1 MFAPVSAQDLTLPN
15 QGLSTWGTFEAQ
27 QWMAAGLQLNTTNYA
42 YATSTTRMAGSTGG
56 GDYKWIS
63 ATLAANGNI
72 YCPAHLN
79 NTYLIIDSNNKSFST
94 STGAGGA
101 WYSANVTYD
110 KITNSVYCGGVGA
123 YKMLT
128 SGTTPASITF
138 SGRTTVHSPQGFNGN
153 LIYSYQNE
161 FATKGIYVNTISAN
175 TSALLAAASHYA
187 DTMTLGINGNIYAS
201 PSDQTTIYE
210 YNPFT
215 STASTFGSF
224 TANRY
229 YAIIQ
234 YFDGWIYALP
244 SATSAAIYK
253 INPITRQQIQV
264 GTSTVTHGGSNP
276 KIGGDGRLYTIT
288 GGNVIQWY
296 DTRTQTDGTLCTTTD
311 SSFLSIAVGV
321 DGTIYCIP
329 RNSTYI
335 NYIPP
340 TKGGQFYEGFVSG
353 RSGGRLDFN

>member
-27 QWMAAGLQLNTTNYA
+27 QWMAAGLQLNTNNYA
-42 YATSTTRMAGSTGG
+42 YATSTTRLGSAVAA

-63 ATLAANGNI
+63 GTLAANGNI
-72 YCPAHLN
+72 YCPAHLRSD
-79 NTYLIIDSNNKSFST
+79 YLIINSNNKTYSLS
-94 STGAGGA
+94 SAAGSQ
-101 WYSANVTYD
+101 WYSAAITYD
-110 KITNSVYCGGVGA
+110 KITNSVYSGGIGK

-128 SGTTPASITF
+128 SGTSPSAITWT
-138 SGRTTVHSPQGFNGN
+138 GRTTVSSPQGFNGN

-175 TSALLAAASHYA
+175 TSTLLAAASHYA
-187 DTMTLGINGNIYAS
+187 DSMTLGINGNIYAA

-244 SATSAAIYK
+244 AATSAAIWK
-253 INPITRQQIQV
+253 INPITREQIQV
-264 GTSTVTHGGSNP
+264 GTSTVAHGGSNP

-296 DTRTQTDGTLCTTTD
+296 NPRTQTDGTLLTTTD
-311 SSFLSIAVGV
+311 SAFLSIAVGV
-321 DGTIYCIP
+321 DGSIYCIP
-329 RNSTYI
+329 RNSSYI

-340 TKGGQFYEGFVSG
+340 TKGGQFYQGFVEG
-353 RSGGRLDFN
+353 KSGGRFAIN

>member
-27 QWMAAGLQLNTTNYA
+27 QWMAAGLQLNTNNYA
-42 YATSTTRMAGSTGG
+42 YATSTSRLGDSTGG
-56 GDYKWIS
+56 GDYQWIGG
-63 ATLAANGNI
+63 TLAANGKI
-72 YCPAHLN
+72 YCPGHLR
-79 NTYLIIDSNNKSFST
+79 NTYLTIDSNNKTWTT
-94 STGAGGA
+94 SGTAGGN
-101 WYSANVTYD
+101 WFSAAVTYD
-110 KITNSVYCGGVGA
+110 KITNSVYSGGEGK

-128 SGTTPASITF
+128 SGTSPAVINW
-138 SGRTTVHSPQGFNGN
+138 SGRTTVASPQGFNGN
-153 LIYSYQNE
+153 LIYSYQSE

-229 YAIIQ
+229 YGMQQ
-234 YFDGWIYALP
+234 YFDGWIYLLP
-244 SATSAAIYK
+244 AATSAAIWK

-264 GTSTVTHGGSNP
+264 GTSTVAHGGGQL
-276 KIGGDGRLYTIT
+276 KIGGDGRIYSIT
-288 GGNVIQWY
+288 GGSTILYY
-296 DTRTQTDGTLCTTTD
+296 DPRTQTDGTLLTTTD
-311 SSFLSIAVGV
+311 SQFLSIAVGV

-329 RNSTYI
+329 RNSSYI

-353 RSGGRLDFN
+353 RSGGRFSIN